1 MELQYNT
8 HFQYI
13 VHFDRPFPSVK
24 TLRRNF
30 LFPRSM
36 VFTVGANLLKKLD
49 IFKRAIIYIVREDD

>member
-13 VHFDRPFPSVK
+13 AHFDRLFPSVK

-36 VFTVGANLLKKLD
+36 VFTVGANLLKKIGHFQKSNYLYSS
-49 IFKRAIIYIVREDD
+49 RR

>member
-13 VHFDRPFPSVK
+13 AHFDRLFPSVK

-36 VFTVGANLLKKLD
+36 VFTVGANLLKKFD